1 MKIDFNKL
9 KKIKELGAGVF
20 GTAYL
25 VELDGKKYVLK
36 TQKILSSHK
45 KKNLSMIYGEKWTSL
60 NMLINYQTMNRFFL

>member
-45 KKNLSMIYGEKWTSL
+45 KKKI
-60 NMLINYQTMNRFFL
+60 